1 MSERRVLW
9 RLLRLVSPF
18 AARMALATLLAFA
31 TIVSGVALMATSAYI
46 IAGAALHPSIAQLQ
60 LAIVGVRFFGILRG
74 LLRYAERY
82 VSHQVTFDLL
92 AHLRVWF
99 YRSLEPLAPACLIQ
113 ARSGDLLSRILADV
127 QTLENFYLR
136 ALAPPLAAALVVVFM
151 VAFMGS
157 YHPQLAVVTLLAL
170 VLSGLG
176 IPLLTLRLSQGV
188 GRGAVRLRAEL
199 NSTLVDGIQG
209 MADILAFGAEERHQ
223 ARVHRLSQAW
233 IALQARLARVS
244 GLQAALTAL
253 AMTLT
258 VVAILG
264 VAVPLVNA
272 GRLDGLYLAVLVLA
286 VMASFEAVLPLPLA
300 AANLESSSAAAR
312 RLFDIVDAQPV
323 VHDPDRPSPEPSDY
337 DLVVE
342 HLSFRYAMDE
352 PPALVDV
359 SFELPQGQH
368 LAIVGPSGSGKTTLV
383 NLLLR
388 FWEYQEG
395 YIGLGGHDLR
405 SYRAEDVRR
414 MIAVV
419 TQHTYLFGGTLR
431 DNLRVAHPDATEADL
446 LRALEQAQLREFSQ
460 ALPEGLD
467 TWIGEQGVRLSAG
480 ERQRLAIARALL
492 RNAPLLILDEATANL
507 DALTEQQVFT
517 SLEQLMLGRT
527 TLLITHRLVGLE
539 RMDRILVLRAGRAV
553 EQGRHDQLLQA
564 DTLYRR
570 MWEVQRQAF
579 DR

>member
-1 MSERRVLW
+1 
-9 RLLRLVSPF
+9 
-18 AARMALATLLAFA
+18 
-31 TIVSGVALMATSAYI
+31 
-46 IAGAALHPSIAQLQ
+46 
-60 LAIVGVRFFGILRG
+60 
-74 LLRYAERY
+74 
-82 VSHQVTFDLL
+82 
-92 AHLRVWF
+92 
-99 YRSLEPLAPACLIQ
+99 
-113 ARSGDLLSRILADV
+113 
-127 QTLENFYLR
+127 
-136 ALAPPLAAALVVVFM
+136 
-151 VAFMGS
+151 
-157 YHPQLAVVTLLAL
+157 
-170 VLSGLG
+170 
-176 IPLLTLRLSQGV
+176 
-188 GRGAVRLRAEL
+188 
-199 NSTLVDGIQG
+199 
-209 MADILAFGAEERHQ
+209 
-223 ARVHRLSQAW
+223 
-233 IALQARLARVS
+233 
-244 GLQAALTAL
+244 
-253 AMTLT
+253 
-258 VVAILG
+258 
-264 VAVPLVNA
+264 
-272 GRLDGLYLAVLVLA
+272 
-286 VMASFEAVLPLPLA
+286 
-300 AANLESSSAAAR
+300 
-312 RLFDIVDAQPV
+312 VDAQPV
-323 VHDPDRPSPEPSDY
+323 VRDPDRPSPEPSDY
-337 DLVVE
+337 SLVVE